1 MKLIKT
7 KKVSNFLS
15 KLEGSLH
22 KIKPPPMVSLS
33 RGDDPNE
40 VKARLKMWAQAV
52 ALASASR

>member
-1 MKLIKT
+1 M
-7 KKVSNFLS
+7 SNFLS